1 MRCFCTELAGCDDY
15 GERQGESESI
25 MYSRTYTAHK
35 TIDLQAS
42 SYAMMSPEHEVSSFG
57 GDPSGPRPVERPG
70 GRSIQPMVCKS
81 LGQGH
86 RTSLRVLA
94 KHTCFRLH
102 LIPDGIIISICSLEP
117 HVFPLSCV
125 VRSLGRHSH
134 IVTTPSFLHS
144 GTGRMNLMF
153 SFLVTIV
160 RFMLQMAEW
169 DILQITR
176 NISYIT
182 MRAAESSTFLYFWSL
197 PRDRGSIAAAS
208 ARHGQKR

>member
-1 MRCFCTELAGCDDY
+1 MITESFKVKVNQL
-15 GERQGESESI
+15 

-57 GDPSGPRPVERPG
+57 GDPSGPRPVERVG
-70 GRSIQPMVCKS
+70 LSSLWFAKVLGRDIARVYEFWQSIPVSDYTSFQSCMHFGATCVPS
-81 LGQGH
+81 L
-86 RTSLRVLA
+86 LR
-94 KHTCFRLH
+94 
-102 LIPDGIIISICSLEP
+102 CS
-117 HVFPLSCV
+117 FT
-125 VRSLGRHSH
+125 RHSH
-134 IVTTPSFLHS
+134 IVATPRLLHS
-144 GTGRMNLMF
+144 GTGRMNLIF

-160 RFMLQMAEW
+160 RFM
-169 DILQITR
+169 LQITR

-182 MRAAESSTFLYFWSL
+182 MRAAEGSTFLCVWSL